1 MIQQSDFL
9 QYAELNS
16 CMIHDL
22 TLFFRHKQKF
32 QSFRHIYKRA
42 VVFVV
47 EPNAVEGNQK
57 KIFKLGKQ
65 KSWKGGG
72 GGVLAC
78 KSNLRI

>member
-22 TLFFRHKQKF
+22 ALFFRHKQKF

-47 EPNAVEGNQK
+47 EPNDVEGNQEK
-57 KIFKLGKQ
+57 NFL
-65 KSWKGGG
+65 SWVNRRVGRGGEG
-72 GGVLAC
+72 GC
-78 KSNLRI
+78 